1 MDGIIAF
8 ASPAENVLRVVFDDQ
23 KTDAE
28 KIRQSLAAGG
38 LDVQEEQAPAP

>member
-1 MDGIIAF
+1 MDGITTF
-8 ASPAENVLRVVFDDQ
+8 ASPAANTLQVNFDEQ

-28 KIRQSLAAGG
+28 KIRQALIAGG

>member
-1 MDGIIAF
+1 MDGVTSF
-8 ASPAENVLRVVFDDQ
+8 ATPAENTLQVVFDDQ

-38 LDVQEEQAPAP
+38 LDVQEEQSPAP